1 MNTERLSNL
10 RTKGSGEMYRKVML
24 RKEWVTYLYRHSI
37 NSQLNNKQ
45 KDIFQWATTTTYTKE
60 HLEHIIKNI

>member
-1 MNTERLSNL
+1 
-10 RTKGSGEMYRKVML
+10 ML
-24 RKEWVTYLYRHSI
+24 RKEWVTYLYRHSL

-60 HLEHIIKNI
+60 HLEHIIKKI